1 MKYTLFFL
9 NLFLAFNCFAQEP
22 VEHKGLRPLDPKF
35 REKATYGVTLDSS
48 KINKA
53 PKKEYIVAKNYVM
66 PKSDSYYDIVEYA
79 VKKQFQD
86 KPIYSW
92 ALTVLLAVWVLRIIK
107 KIF

>member
-1 MKYTLFFL
+1 MKNTLFFL
-9 NLFLAFNCFAQEP
+9 SLFLAFNCFAQEQ
-22 VEHKGLRPLDPKF
+22 EQHKGLRPLDPKF
-35 REKATYGVTLDSS
+35 RQKSTYAVTLDSS

-53 PKKEYIVAKNYVM
+53 PKKQYVVTKNYVM

-92 ALTVLLAVWVLRIIK
+92 ALTVIFGIWILRTIK
-107 KIF
+107 GLF